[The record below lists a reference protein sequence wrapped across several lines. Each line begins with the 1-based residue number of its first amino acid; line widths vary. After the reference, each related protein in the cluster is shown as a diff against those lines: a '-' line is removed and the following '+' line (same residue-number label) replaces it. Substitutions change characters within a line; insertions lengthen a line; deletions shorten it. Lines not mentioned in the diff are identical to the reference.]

1 MTTTHTRQR
10 IRFATRDEEFW
21 YWRANPRASFTT
33 LVVVETVAGG
43 RLRFLPFAVPRAV
56 LPDLPSDA
64 ETIAN
69 IDAGRGVLVR
79 RPGGYALRGYAAP
92 WVRYNI

>member
-1 MTTTHTRQR
+1 MTTTNTRQR
-10 IRFATRDEEFW
+10 IRFATHDEEFR
-21 YWRANPRASFTT
+21 YWKEHPCASFTC
-33 LVVVETVAGG
+33 LIAVETLAGG

-92 WVRYNI
+92 WVRFP